1 MLSTSAVSETQSL
14 PPIVLLLDDERD
26 ILEMYSA
33 HFEAEGVWVATAAS
47 AREGMVAVEELRPD
61 LVVTDIGFGA
71 ETSGA
76 TFAQALK
83 ERPETSGIPLIVLTG
98 LATDDV
104 PSSVR
109 EDADLFLRKPVAP
122 QALLV
127 NVRRLLESSHALRA
141 RSERA
146 RASVAPLTQKSAE
159 LLARAKTPVTP
170 VPRQDARCPQC
181 CEPLS
186 WVERGR
192 VDAREFDYYHWCARG
207 CGLYCYDIAART
219 WIRLV

>member
-1 MLSTSAVSETQSL
+1 MLSTSAVSETQAL

-47 AREGMVAVEELRPD
+47 AGEGMIAVEELRPD

-71 ETSGA
+71 ATSGA

-83 ERPETSGIPLIVLTG
+83 QRPETSRIPLIILTG
-98 LATDDV
+98 LATEDMP
-104 PSSVR
+104 PSVK
-109 EDADLFLRKPVAP
+109 EDADLFLRKPVTP
-122 QALLV
+122 QALLL
-127 NVRRLLESSHALRA
+127 NVRQLLESSHALRA
-141 RSERA
+141 RSERVRA
-146 RASVAPLTQKSAE
+146 RVAPLRQKSAD
-159 LLARAKTPVTP
+159 LLGRAKMPSAQVATH
-170 VPRQDARCPQC
+170 DARCPQC

-192 VDAREFDYYHWCARG
+192 IDTREFDYYHWCSRG
-207 CGLYCYDIAART
+207 CGLYCFDISARR